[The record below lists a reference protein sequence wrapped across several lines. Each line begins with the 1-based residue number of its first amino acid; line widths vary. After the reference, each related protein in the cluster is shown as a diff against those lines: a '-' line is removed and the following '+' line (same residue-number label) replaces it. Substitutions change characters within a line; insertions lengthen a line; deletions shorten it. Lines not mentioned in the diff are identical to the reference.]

1 MLNWIWLALIVIAV
15 LYGGWN
21 GVLVPGPD
29 PDASPGVT
37 QAIGNYATAAVTLVI
52 GLVGFMVFWLGVM
65 RVAFDGGLRAL
76 IGRVISPLTRRLFPD
91 VPGDHPAMGAM
102 VMNMSS
108 NILGMGN
115 AATPF
120 GLKAMKELGRIN
132 PLPGIASD
140 SMVLFLAIN
149 TSAITLLPPLGT
161 IAIRLAAGSADPFE
175 IWVPTLIATTCSTI
189 GAVSAFFALRG
200 LPVFSL
206 DRAAAP
212 LELEPELEIEG
223 GDEIEIEG
231 DAPVRS
237 FDPTR
242 ASITA
247 VVLIALFVV
256 MARDMARVD
265 ATTGAAY
272 VQHLAQ
278 AWLIPLLL
286 LGLLLY
292 GFAKGV
298 NVYESAI
305 AGARE
310 GLDVA
315 VRIVPYLVII
325 LAAIGMLRESGAIDA
340 VSRAL
345 DPYTSAIGVPAEVL
359 PMAIL
364 RPLSGS
370 GSFAIMNDIVT
381 THGPDSFVGRLT
393 CTLMG
398 STETTFYVLA
408 VYLGAAGIRSG
419 RHVLLACLAG
429 DLCGFAGAVA
439 ACHWWFG

>member
-1 MLNWIWLALIVIAV
+1 MLNWIWLGLIVVAV

-21 GVLVPGPD
+21 GTLAPGAD
-29 PDASPGVT
+29 PELEPGVT
-37 QAIGNYATAAVTLVI
+37 NAIGQYARSAVTLVI

-65 RVAFDGGLRAL
+65 RVAFDGGLRSL
-76 IGRVISPLTRRLFPD
+76 IARVISRLTNRLFPE
-91 VPGDHPAMGAM
+91 VPADHPAMGAM

-120 GLKAMKELGRIN
+120 GLKAMKELERLN

-140 SMVLFLAIN
+140 PMVLFLAIN

-161 IAIRLAAGSADPFE
+161 IAIRLAAGSTDPFS
-175 IWVPTLIATTCSTI
+175 IWVPTLIATTCSTV
-189 GAVSAFFALRG
+189 GAVTAFFALRR
-200 LPVFSL
+200 LPAFAL
-206 DRAAAP
+206 PPAPAGATDAAALMP
-212 LELEPELEIEG
+212 ADPDAEPEH
-223 GDEIEIEG
+223 
-231 DAPVRS
+231 DAAPPA
-237 FDPTR
+237 FDRTR
-242 ASITA
+242 TAITA
-247 VVLIALFVV
+247 VVILALVAV
-256 MARDMARVD
+256 MARDLAGLD
-265 ATTGAAY
+265 GATAAGL
-272 VQHLAQ
+272 VQRLAQ

-298 NVYESAI
+298 DVYESAI
-305 AGARE
+305 VGARE
-310 GLDVA
+310 GLEVA

-325 LAAIGMLRESGAIDA
+325 LAAIGMLRASGAIDA
-340 VSRAL
+340 GARLL

-359 PMAIL
+359 PMALL

-370 GSFAIMNDIVT
+370 GSFAIMNDIIT
-381 THGPDSFVGRLT
+381 AHGPDSFVGQLT
-393 CTLMG
+393 STLMG

-419 RHVLLACLAG
+419 RHVLLACLTG

>member
-1 MLNWIWLALIVIAV
+1 
-15 LYGGWN
+15 
-21 GVLVPGPD
+21 
-29 PDASPGVT
+29 
-37 QAIGNYATAAVTLVI
+37 
-52 GLVGFMVFWLGVM
+52 
-65 RVAFDGGLRAL
+65 
-76 IGRVISPLTRRLFPD
+76 
-91 VPGDHPAMGAM
+91 MGAM

-132 PLPGIASD
+132 RHPGVASD
-140 SMVLFLAIN
+140 AMVLFLAIN

-161 IAIRLAAGSADPFE
+161 VAIRMAAGSADPFE
-175 IWVPTLIATTCSTI
+175 IWVPTLIATCCSTV
-189 GAVSAFFALRG
+189 GAVSAFFALGR
-200 LPVFSL
+200 LPMFAVEAANAA
-206 DRAAAP
+206 RAPDADTDTN
-212 LELEPELEIEG
+212 
-223 GDEIEIEG
+223 DEIEVDTE
-231 DAPVRS
+231 APARS

-242 ASITA
+242 SSITA
-247 VVLIALFVV
+247 IVLIALFAVLL
-256 MARDMARVD
+256 RDLARVD
-265 ATTGAAY
+265 ATSATAY

-298 NVYESAI
+298 DVYESAI

-340 VSRAL
+340 AARFL

-381 THGPDSFVGRLT
+381 AHGPDSFVGRLT

>member
-1 MLNWIWLALIVIAV
+1 VLNWIWLALIVIAV

-21 GVLVPGPD
+21 GALIPGAD

-37 QAIGNYATAAVTLVI
+37 NAIGNYAKAAVTLVI

-76 IGRVISPLTRRLFPD
+76 IARAIAPLTRRLFPD
-91 VPGDHPAMGAM
+91 VPADHSAMGAM

-120 GLKAMKELGRIN
+120 GLKAMKELAAIN
-132 PLPGIASD
+132 RHPGVASD

-161 IAIRLAAGSADPFE
+161 VAIRTAAGSLDPFS
-175 IWVPTLIATTCSTI
+175 IWLPTLIATTCSTA
-189 GAVSAFFALRG
+189 GAVTVFYLLRG
-200 LPVFSL
+200 LPAFAHVP
-206 DRAAAP
+206 AADATTSDVGP
-212 LELEPELEIEG
+212 DDEGAGEI
-223 GDEIEIEG
+223 D
-231 DAPVRS
+231 DAAPVRA
-237 FDPTR
+237 FAPLRGT
-242 ASITA
+242 ITA
-247 VVLIALFVV
+247 AVMITLVAVIGRDLAAL
-256 MARDMARVD
+256 D
-265 ATTGAAY
+265 AAGGASY

-278 AWLIPLLL
+278 AWLVPLLL

-298 NVYESAI
+298 DVYESAI
-305 AGARE
+305 VGARE

-325 LAAIGMLRESGAIDA
+325 LAAIGMLRASGAIDA
-340 VSRAL
+340 ASHFL

-370 GSFAIMNDIVT
+370 GAFAVMNDIVT
-381 THGPDSFVGRLT
+381 AHGPDSFVGQLT

-419 RHVLLACLAG
+419 RHVLLACLSG

>member
-1 MLNWIWLALIVIAV
+1 MLNWIWLALIVVAV

-21 GVLVPGPD
+21 GVLVPGAD
-29 PDASPGVT
+29 PTANPGVT
-37 QAIGNYATAAVTLVI
+37 QAIGNYATAAVTLVL

-76 IGRVISPLTRRLFPD
+76 IGRVIAPVTRRLFPD
-91 VPGDHPAMGAM
+91 VPADHPAMGAM

-175 IWVPTLIATTCSTI
+175 IWVPTLIATICSTI
-189 GAVSAFFALRG
+189 GAVGTFFALRG
-200 LPVFSL
+200 LRVF
-206 DRAAAP
+206 AP
-212 LELEPELEIEG
+212 NPADALPELEIDS
-223 GDEIEIEG
+223 GDEAEIEG
-231 DAPVRS
+231 NAPVRP

-242 ASITA
+242 SSITA
-247 VVLIALFVV
+247 VVLIALVAV
-256 MARDMARVD
+256 MARDVARID
-265 ATTGAAY
+265 GATGGAY

-305 AGARE
+305 TGARE

-340 VSRAL
+340 ASRLL

-381 THGPDSFVGRLT
+381 AHGPDSFVGRLT